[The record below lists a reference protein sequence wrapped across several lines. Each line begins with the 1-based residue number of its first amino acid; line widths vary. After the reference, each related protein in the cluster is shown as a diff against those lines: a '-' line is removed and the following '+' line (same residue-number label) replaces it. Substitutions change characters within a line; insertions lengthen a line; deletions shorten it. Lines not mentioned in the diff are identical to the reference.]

1 MNKLTILSFLL
12 LAIIVSACG
21 EDTDLPNAINVPKD
35 GGTFVV
41 SDKGPSFYGLS
52 ISNYDGDQVGARP
65 DPDLDPDDGTIAD
78 VESATFDWLTAT
90 AIYSEGK
97 IIIKAEPNTTGKHRT
112 LYVDVMIA
120 DSGHSIKIRQRD

>member
-1 MNKLTILSFLL
+1 MNKFTILSFLL
-12 LAIIVSACG
+12 LAFLVSACG
-21 EDTDLPNAINVPKD
+21 EDTDLPNAINVPKE

-41 SDKGPSFYGLS
+41 TDTETGFYALS
-52 ISNYDGDQVGARP
+52 ISNYDGDEVVARP
-65 DPDLDPDDGTIAD
+65 DQDLDPDDGTIPHI
-78 VESATFDWLTAT
+78 ESATFDWLTAT

-97 IIIKAEPNTTGKHRT
+97 IIIKAEPNNTGKHRT